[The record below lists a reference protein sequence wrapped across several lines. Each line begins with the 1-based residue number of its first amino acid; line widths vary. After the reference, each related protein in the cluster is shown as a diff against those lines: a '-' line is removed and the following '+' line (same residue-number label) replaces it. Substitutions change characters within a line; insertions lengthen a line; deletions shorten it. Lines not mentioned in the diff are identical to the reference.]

1 MRVFIV
7 GAGGYLGG
15 ALARS
20 FTAAGHRVAVLARGE
35 DKATAFAA
43 RGLEPILGDLNDL
56 AALRVRL
63 AAMDAIVLAAA
74 IPFDQE
80 WGVADALIGAIEG
93 SGKAF
98 IMTSGTAVLSHETP
112 DGEWRAETYAEDDP
126 FTPPPWIA
134 LRVETETRVRAAA
147 AGRGVRAMVVR
158 PPLIWGHGGSKQVP
172 AIFQSVRS
180 TGAACYIGA
189 GLNLYTHVHVD
200 DLAQIYRLALEK
212 GQAGALYH
220 AVAGEVCWR
229 TLARAV
235 ATVTGT
241 RARGVGLD
249 EAREIWGPFIG
260 PLFFGVSS
268 RSRAVRTRA
277 DLGWSPEHLDLEED
291 ILTGSYAGGGVAA
304 DQPFAEK
311 HSGRLD

>member
-1 MRVFIV
+1 MRVFIA

-15 ALARS
+15 ALARA
-20 FTAAGHRVAVLARGE
+20 FVGAGHEVAALARGE
-35 DKATAFAA
+35 DKARAFAA
-43 RGLEPILGDLNDL
+43 QGLEPVLGDLDNL
-56 AALRVRL
+56 GALRGQL
-63 AAMDAIVLAAA
+63 AGMDAIVLAAA

-80 WGVADALIGAIEG
+80 WGVADALIGALEG
-93 SGKAF
+93 SGKPF

-112 DGEWRAETYAEDDP
+112 NGEWRQETYAEDEP

-134 LRVETETRVRAAA
+134 LRVETENRVRAA

-172 AIFQSVRS
+172 AIFQSART

-200 DLAQIYRLALEK
+200 DLAEIYVLALEK
-212 GQAGALYH
+212 GVAGALYH

-235 ATVTGT
+235 AKVNGVE
-241 RARGVGLD
+241 ARSVSLD

-277 DLGWSPEHLDLEED
+277 ELGWSPSRPDLEAD
-291 ILTGSYAGGGVAA
+291 ILTGSYSRGAVTAR
-304 DQPFAEK
+304 P
-311 HSGRLD
+311 

>member
-1 MRVFIV
+1 MRVFIA
-7 GAGGYLGG
+7 GAGGYLGN
-15 ALARS
+15 ALARACS
-20 FTAAGHRVAVLARGE
+20 AAGHKVAALARGK
-35 DKATAFAA
+35 DKAKAFAA
-43 RGLEPILGDLNDL
+43 QGLEPIVGDLARL
-56 AALRVRL
+56 AELRGKL

-80 WGVADALIGAIEG
+80 WGVADALIGALEG
-93 SGKAF
+93 SGKPF

-112 DGEWRAETYAEDDP
+112 HGEWRHETYAEDER

-134 LRVETETRVRAAA
+134 LRVETENSVRAAA
-147 AGRGVRAMVVR
+147 RRGVRAMVVR

-172 AIFQSVRS
+172 AIFQSVQT

-200 DLAQIYRLALEK
+200 DLAAIYLLALEK
-212 GQAGALYH
+212 GVTGALYH

-235 ATVTGT
+235 AKVSGVD
-241 RARGVGLD
+241 ARSVSLD
-249 EAREIWGPFIG
+249 QAGEIWGPFIG

-277 DLGWSPEHLDLEED
+277 ELGWSPTRLDLEED
-291 ILTGSYAGGGVAA
+291 ILTGSYSRVAA
-304 DQPFAEK
+304 LGCHE
-311 HSGRLD
+311 

>member
-15 ALARS
+15 ALARALS
-20 FTAAGHRVAVLARGE
+20 EDGHPVAALARDE
-35 DKATAFAA
+35 DRARAFAA
-43 RGLEPILGDLNDL
+43 QGLEPVMGDLAGLPDL
-56 AALRVRL
+56 RGVL
-63 AAMDAIVLAAA
+63 AGFDAIILAAA

-80 WGVADALIGAIEG
+80 WGVAEALIGALEG

-98 IMTSGTAVLSHETP
+98 VMTSGTGVLSHETP
-112 DGEWRAETYAEDDP
+112 RGEWREETYAEDEP

-134 LRVETETRVRAAA
+134 VRVETENKVRAARE
-147 AGRGVRAMVVR
+147 RGVRTLVVR

-172 AIFQSVRS
+172 AIFQSVKT
-180 TGAACYIGA
+180 TGSACYIGA
-189 GLNLYTHVHVD
+189 GLNLYSHVHVD
-200 DLAQIYRLALEK
+200 DLARVYALALEK
-212 GQAGALYH
+212 GLAGGLYH

-235 ATVTGT
+235 AQATGT
-241 RARGVGLD
+241 SARGVSLD
-249 EAREIWGPFIG
+249 EARQIWGPFIG

-277 DLGWSPEHLDLEED
+277 ELGWSPRHLDLEADVLE
-291 ILTGSYAGGGVAA
+291 GSYARGATAGPGHQLAMPPSA
-304 DQPFAEK
+304 
-311 HSGRLD
+311 

>member
-1 MRVFIV
+1 MRVFIA

-15 ALARS
+15 ALARA
-20 FTAAGHRVAVLARGE
+20 FAAAGHRVAALARGE
-35 DKATAFAA
+35 DKARVFAA
-43 RGLEPILGDLNDL
+43 QGLEPILGDLDDIGV
-56 AALRVRL
+56 LRDRL
-63 AAMDAIVLAAA
+63 AGMDAIVLAAA

-80 WGVADALIGAIEG
+80 WGVADALIGALEG
-93 SGKAF
+93 SGKPF

-112 DGEWRAETYAEDDP
+112 NGEWRQETYAEDEP

-134 LRVETETRVRAAA
+134 LRVETENRVRAAA
-147 AGRGVRAMVVR
+147 RRGVRAMVVR

-172 AIFQSVRS
+172 AIFQSVQT

-200 DLAQIYRLALEK
+200 DLAGIYALALEK
-212 GQAGALYH
+212 GVAGALYH

-235 ATVTGT
+235 AKVTGVE
-241 RARGVGLD
+241 ARSVTI
-249 EAREIWGPFIG
+249 ERAREIWGPFIG

-277 DLGWSPEHLDLEED
+277 ELGWSPTHLDLEAD
-291 ILTGSYAGGGVAA
+291 ILTGSYSRGAVAA
-304 DQPFAEK
+304 QP
-311 HSGRLD
+311 

>member
-1 MRVFIV
+1 MQILIL

-15 ALARS
+15 ALARKFLS
-20 FTAAGHRVAVLARGE
+20 DGHRVAALARGA
-35 DKATAFAA
+35 DKAKGFA
-43 RGLEPILGDLNDL
+43 RLGLEPLTGGLDDLIS
-56 AALRVRL
+56 LRDAI
-63 AAMDAIVLAAA
+63 AAMDAVVLAAA

-80 WGVADALIGAIEG
+80 WPVADSLIAALEG
-93 SGKAF
+93 SGKPF

-112 DGEWRAETYAEDDP
+112 NGEWRQETYAEDEP

-134 LRVETETRVRAAA
+134 MRVETEAKVRAAA
-147 AGRGVRAMVVR
+147 SRGVRSMVVR

-172 AIFQSVRS
+172 AIFQSVTN

-189 GLNLYTHVHVD
+189 GLNLYSHVHVD
-200 DLAQIYRLALEK
+200 DLAAIYALALEK

-235 ATVTGT
+235 AKVSGVE
-241 RARGVGLD
+241 ARGVGID
-249 EAREIWGPFIG
+249 QARDIWGPFIG

-268 RSRAVRTRA
+268 RSRAVRTRH
-277 DLGWSPEHLDLEED
+277 DLGWSPTHLDLEDD
-291 ILTGSYAGGGVAA
+291 ILHGSYADGVAA
-304 DQPFAEK
+304 A
-311 HSGRLD
+311 